1 VHGILIPLPPQIDA
15 AEVIAAIDPGKGR
28 RRFYPL
34 NVGRVSHGLPALAPF
49 TPLGCIMLAK
59 TTHAPLSGL
68 EALVI
73 GSSTIVGKPLAQL
86 PHRRERDRNFG
97 AFQDRNL
104 PAVCRWADLLFTALG
119 HPDSFGATGSYD
131 NIT

>member
-1 VHGILIPLPPQIDA
+1 VRQTVVAGIADDERDA
-15 AEVIAAIDPGKGR
+15 QATAKAKAVER
-28 RRFYPL
+28 L
-34 NVGRVSHGLPALAPF
+34 SSTT
-49 TPLGCIMLAK
+49 TPSSASTRAWDATRMHQLAK
-59 TTHAPLSGL
+59 TIHAPLSGL

-119 HPDSFGATGSYD
+119 HPEFVRGDW
-131 NIT
+131 II